1 MRPSVLLVILAS
13 VALVAGCPIEPPRD
27 GSVVTEHDGGT
38 FAPDAQ
44 PADATAP
51 AACSSSEPCAGG
63 QVCSRGGTCVSPG
76 GACSDSNSCGAPEQC
91 VGRRCQVPTGACTP
105 GSDTCGPDAR
115 CYPSGWCGPT
125 AVVQGDGLAATC
137 RSSLDCGSTGRCS
150 FGVCTPCSTD
160 TDCPGARECG
170 FDGTCVEPTSCRTPS
185 DCFPGNACESG
196 RCLPRTDRCVRDP
209 ANDSADGAL
218 ALVDG
223 ATLAASVCGDDVDW
237 WAFELG
243 AERGAR
249 VVVKTDPRV
258 NSVDVELSRKD
269 GGEPGA
275 TTLALPGLTIIE
287 VNTASVARSLRVRIS
302 TRDTSGPYTL
312 ALVREADLC
321 AGDVLDLYGD
331 ATVADALEVP
341 AGARLSRRACPL
353 DVDVTRLSSDPA
365 DRWSIAPR
373 LVDPGALLFSVE
385 RLSGSMTTTVAA
397 AARYVRGTSTVLS
410 PSPPLAAETW
420 ALVMQTE
427 GAAVTG
433 TDYVVDLGRVRGARV
448 TACGSA
454 QALAAGTTRVTL
466 DAELDGP
473 TACTPAA
480 PAASFDRVLR
490 IDPPRVGALLQL
502 TARPTSTAARARV
515 GVALLERCDDD
526 NTVGSCDFAPEPAG
540 AAALEAFL
548 GSGPTYVVV
557 SSTTAGEV
565 TLDVAF
571 DRRDNY
577 TCRLQGATP
586 ILASGEQVVDTRAAT
601 NTVEATADACE
612 LSQGEG
618 AGPDRFFALDVGAS
632 ERAVVELIGDR
643 GGLLWIGADC
653 SRMTTTCIGSGESAP
668 GAPARVVIEPSGRA
682 QSYVIAVDG
691 VASGDVGTYVLRTRL
706 APGCV
711 SDTECMAPLRCDA
724 FTCVGAPANDRCDG
738 AQLVSLTGGQAV
750 ISGSTG
756 AAADDFVSVACATVR
771 SSQDVVFAVDVP
783 AGASE
788 LRARVIGA
796 DWDPLL
802 AIRSTCGTS
811 TAELACDDDSGE
823 GLWPDVR
830 VAAPAAGRYYVIV
843 DGYAGA
849 GPFTL
854 ELTAR

>member
-1 MRPSVLLVILAS
+1 MRLSVLLVILAS
-13 VALVAGCPIEPPRD
+13 AALVAGCPIEPPRD
-27 GSVVTEHDGGT
+27 GSVVTERDGGT
-38 FAPDAQ
+38 SSPDAQ
-44 PADATAP
+44 PKDAAAP
-51 AACSSSEPCAGG
+51 AACSSSEPCSGG
-63 QVCSRGGTCVSPG
+63 QVCSRAGTCVSAG
-76 GACSDSNSCGAPEQC
+76 GACGDSTACASPEQC
-91 VGRRCQVPTGACTP
+91 VAQRCQVPTGACVP

-115 CYPSGWCGPT
+115 CYPSGWCGPG
-125 AVVQGDGLAATC
+125 AVVAGDTLAATC
-137 RSSLDCGSTGRCS
+137 RSSLDCGPTGRCS
-150 FGVCTPCSTD
+150 FGVCTACALDS
-160 TDCPGARECG
+160 DCPGARECS
-170 FDGTCVEPTSCRTPS
+170 FDGTCVEPASCRSPS
-185 DCFPGNACESG
+185 DCFAGNACEGG
-196 RCLPRTDRCVRDP
+196 RCVPRTDRCVRDP
-209 ANDSADGAL
+209 ANDEVAGAL

-249 VVVKTDPRV
+249 VVVKTEARTLD
-258 NSVDVELSRKD
+258 VDVALSRKG

-287 VNTASVARSLRVRIS
+287 VGTSSIARSLLVRVS
-302 TRDTSGPYTL
+302 TRDVSGPYTL

-353 DVDVTRLSSDPA
+353 DVDIARLSSDPA

-373 LVDPGALLFSVE
+373 LVDPGALRFSVE
-385 RLSGSMTTTVAA
+385 RLSGAMTTTVAA

-410 PSPPLAAETW
+410 PSPAAAAETW

-427 GAAVTG
+427 GAELGG

-454 QALAAGTTRVTL
+454 QVLAAGTTRVSL
-466 DAELDGP
+466 SAELDGP
-473 TACTPAA
+473 TACSPAA

-490 IDPPRVGALLQL
+490 IDPPRAGALLQL
-502 TARPTSTAARARV
+502 TARPTSTVARARV

-565 TLDVAF
+565 AVDVAF

-601 NTVEATADACE
+601 NTVEATADTCE
-612 LSQGEG
+612 LTMGTG
-618 AGPDRFFALDVGAS
+618 TGPDRFYALDVGAN
-632 ERAVVELIGDR
+632 ERAVLELIGER
-643 GGLLWIGADC
+643 GGLLWVGADC
-653 SRMTTTCIGSGESAP
+653 SRMTTTCVGSAQSAP
-668 GAPARVVIEPSGRA
+668 GAPGRVVLEPSGRA

-711 SDTECMAPLRCDA
+711 SDTECTAPLRCDA
-724 FTCVGAPANDRCDG
+724 FACVSAPANDRCDG
-738 AQLVSLTGGQAV
+738 AQVVTLTGGQAV
-750 ISGSTG
+750 IAGSTG

-823 GLWPDVR
+823 GLWPDAR
-830 VAAPAAGRYYVIV
+830 VASPAAGRYFVIV
-843 DGYAGA
+843 DGYAGS